1 MKNLLFII
9 ISILICLFCLISEQA
24 YGRTMDIS
32 DIILRAKTENEDL
45 RSIAS
50 VHAWL
55 NDRTVYVGFYD
66 VPQTVTILII
76 SIEGEPIVANT
87 YSSSQLISIPVNEV
101 GKYQIEIHVD
111 FKVYTGVFELK

>member
-9 ISILICLFCLISEQA
+9 ICSVICSFCLISEQA

-32 DIILRAKTENEDL
+32 DIILRAKIENEDL

-50 VHAWL
+50 VDAWL
-55 NDRTVYVGFYD
+55 NDRAVYVRFYD
-66 VPQTVTILII
+66 VPQTVTILITN
-76 SIEGEPIVANT
+76 IEGEPIMTNT
-87 YSSSQLISIPVNEV
+87 YSSSQIISIPVNEE